1 MPCMTRDTR
10 CVYLHIGLYK
20 TGTTYLQ
27 NLWRANRKQLA
38 EQGVHY
44 PGGQDGPIQVFAVS
58 DLFGRRPKGGEER
71 IEGQWNEL
79 TAAVQASPD
88 PITLISDESLS
99 LATARDARKAV
110 EGFPDHEVHVVATV
124 RDLGRVLLS
133 SWHQAIKSDETWT
146 WRQFVDGVRDPARRG
161 QNPGRSFWIRQD
173 LMTILDVWQSV
184 VPRDRIHVVT
194 VPPAGASKDVLLER
208 VGKVVGYDNTPLT
221 EATVWDNRAF
231 ATADAEVLRRLNEGL
246 GHRLNE
252 RQHHRVVRRL
262 LTRELTRNS
271 VAETVGLDPDDQAW
285 VSAEG
290 QRIVDDLV
298 ANGYEVVGDLAD
310 LVPAEAETPRR
321 PDETS
326 SDEMLDSALR
336 ALTAMTEE
344 YARLWWEGTGARPT
358 SPESAP
364 RRGGRWRSRIRAQRF
379 RVKRA
384 LLSLADR
391 NRLAAMPVNGY
402 LRLRDVRRRRSRP
415 KS

>member
-27 NLWRANRKQLA
+27 NLWRANRRQLA
-38 EQGVHY
+38 EHGVHY
-44 PGGQDGPIQVFAVS
+44 PGGPDGPIQVCAIS
-58 DLFGRRPKGGEER
+58 DLFGRRPKGGEDR
-71 IEGQWNEL
+71 IEGQWGEL

-99 LATARDARKAV
+99 LATARDARKVV

-146 WRQFVDGVRDPARRG
+146 WREFVDGVRDPARRG
-161 QNPGRSFWIRQD
+161 QNPGRGFWIRQD
-173 LMTILDVWQSV
+173 LMAILDVWQSV
-184 VPRDRIHVVT
+184 VSRERVHVVT
-194 VPPAGASKDVLLER
+194 VPPAGAPKDVLLER
-208 VGKVVGYDNTPLT
+208 VGKVVGYDHTRLT

-231 ATADAEVLRRLNEGL
+231 AAPDAEVLRRLNEGL

-262 LTRELTRNS
+262 LTRELTRHTA
-271 VAETVGLDPDDQAW
+271 AEAVGLDADDQAW

-298 ANGYEVVGDLAD
+298 ASRYEVVGDLAD
-310 LVPAEAETPRR
+310 LVPAETAAPRR
-321 PDETS
+321 PDEATG
-326 SDEMLDSALR
+326 DEMLDSALR

-344 YARLWWEGTGARPT
+344 YAKLWWEGTGVRPT
-358 SPESAP
+358 SPESAQP
-364 RRGGRWRSRIRAQRF
+364 RGGRWRSRFRALRF
-379 RVKRA
+379 RVKRG
-384 LLSLADR
+384 LLGLADR
-391 NRLAAMPVNGY
+391 SRVAALPVNGY
-402 LRLRDVRRRRSRP
+402 LRLREARRRRSRA
-415 KS
+415 